1 MNKFCDR
8 KNSPKIPLYTIEIS
22 KSQNVFS
29 ICEYDKKFLLLD
41 TINNGIY
48 IVDMESKQKVAVSI
62 LKYYIKQFNKYIT
75 ADERGELGE
84 RGKFAYLSRKMI
96 KLKDGR
102 VFIVRSNARIADI
115 REQIMQEEFLPIITS
130 DFKACSLITSEFI
143 VSGNYIISLNR
154 EAGIYVLQIYAS

>member
-8 KNSPKIPLYTIEIS
+8 GNSPKIPSYTIEIS

-62 LKYYIKQFNKYIT
+62 LKYYIKQFINILLQMKKVNLVNTENLLI
-75 ADERGELGE
+75 
-84 RGKFAYLSRKMI
+84 YLEK
-96 KLKDGR
+96 
-102 VFIVRSNARIADI
+102 
-115 REQIMQEEFLPIITS
+115 
-130 DFKACSLITSEFI
+130 
-143 VSGNYIISLNR
+143 
-154 EAGIYVLQIYAS
+154 

>member
-8 KNSPKIPLYTIEIS
+8 GNSPKIPLYIIEIS

-75 ADERGELGE
+75 ADEKGELGE
-84 RGKFAYLSRKMI
+84 HGKFAYLSRKMI

-102 VFIVRSNARIADI
+102 VFIVRRNARIADI
-115 REQIMQEEFLPIITS
+115 REQMMQEEFLPIITS
-130 DFKACSLITSEFI
+130 DFKAYSLITSEFI